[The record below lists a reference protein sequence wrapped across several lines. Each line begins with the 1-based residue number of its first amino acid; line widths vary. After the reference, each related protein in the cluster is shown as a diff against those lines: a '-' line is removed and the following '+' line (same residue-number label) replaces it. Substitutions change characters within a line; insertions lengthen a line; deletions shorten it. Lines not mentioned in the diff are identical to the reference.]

1 MALNLK
7 FSKTIDSSSV
17 EAITDA
23 VATVDPTLSIDVDLA
38 SQSVTVQPKDSDVP
52 VASEESIR
60 QAVTAAGYPVQS

>member
-7 FSKTIDSSSV
+7 VSKIIDSSSV
-17 EAITDA
+17 EVITDA
-23 VATVDPTLSIDVDLA
+23 VTIVDPTLNVDVDLA
-38 SQSVTVQPKDSDVP
+38 SQTVTVQPKNPKDP